1 MMETYD
7 YIVVGA
13 GSSGCAVASRLS
25 ENPDH
30 SVLLIEAGGPAD
42 NFWIRSPAGM
52 GRLFLEKRFNWAY
65 FTEPVPAANARQI
78 YWPRGRTLGGTS
90 SVNGMVYMR
99 GHPLDFDHWAS
110 LGNEGWSWRDVLPF
124 FIKSE
129 SNSRGPSE
137 YHGDV
142 GPLRVSDPSMR
153 HPTIDDYLSSA
164 DAIGIRRVG
173 DLNAPPYEGVDFHQH
188 TIRKGR
194 RETSYTAFIE
204 PIRHRKNLTVLIRTQ
219 IVRVVFDGNEAT
231 GVEVS
236 QNGERRIITAACEV
250 VLSAGSLNSPH
261 LLMLSGIGDGGMLQR
276 YGIVTRVHRPGVGQN
291 LQDHWFA
298 PMIWRTTL
306 KSSYNRTLSGWRK
319 YLEGL
324 RYLTTRRG
332 LLSMSV
338 SASAAFARSSEE
350 LARPDLQMVLRPV
363 SYTFDPKGAVVVD
376 SFPGISAGI
385 VLLNPKSR
393 GSVALKS
400 PDPLTPPVFQ
410 PNYLSDPDDG
420 RRTVSGLRRMR
431 EIMASEPIASRIVAE
446 QMPGPGVQSD
456 DALLDHV
463 RTIGNCG
470 WHQVGTCKMGDDG
483 LAVVDSRLRVH
494 GVQRLRVADGS
505 IMPTITSGNTNAPCI
520 MIGEKAAAMIRE
532 DALPRRE
539 IRS

>member
-1 MMETYD
+1 METYD

-42 NFWIRSPAGM
+42 DFWIRSPAGM

-65 FTEPVPAANARQI
+65 FTDPVPAAKARQI

-129 SNSRGPSE
+129 SNSRGASE

-153 HPTIDDYLSSA
+153 HPTIDDYLRSA
-164 DAIGIRRVG
+164 DTIGIHRVG
-173 DLNAPPYEGVDFHQH
+173 DLNAPPYEGADFHQH

-204 PIRHRKNLTVLIRTQ
+204 PIQHRKNLTVLIRTQ
-219 IVRVVFDGNEAT
+219 IMRVVFDGNEAT

-236 QNGERRIITAACEV
+236 QNGERRIIAAAREV
-250 VLSAGSLNSPH
+250 ILSAGSLNSPH
-261 LLMLSGIGDGGMLQR
+261 LLMLSGIGDGGMLQQ
-276 YGIVTRVHRPGVGQN
+276 YGIGTRAHRPGVGQN
-291 LQDHWFA
+291 LQDHWFG
-298 PMIWRTTL
+298 PMIWRTTVE
-306 KSSYNRTLSGWRK
+306 SSYNRTLSGWRK
-319 YLEGL
+319 YLEGM
-324 RYLTTRRG
+324 RYLTTHRG

-338 SASAAFARSSEE
+338 SASAAFARSSDEQ
-350 LARPDLQMVLRPV
+350 ARPDLQMVLRPV

-400 PDPLTPPVFQ
+400 ADPLTPPAFQ
-410 PNYLSDPDDG
+410 PNYLSEPDDG
-420 RRTVSGLRRMR
+420 RRTVIGLRRMR

-456 DALLDHV
+456 EELLDHI

-470 WHQVGTCKMGDDG
+470 WHQVGTCKMGGDD
-483 LAVVDSRLRVH
+483 LAVVDARLRVH
-494 GVQRLRVADGS
+494 GVRRVRVADGS

-532 DALPRRE
+532 DALPRRV